1 MGTSKPS
8 LLKRKIKLIQP
19 NPAIRHLVFQRL
31 RLFYANSA
39 VKTITLM
46 PIAVLE
52 PQSSRTIK
60 TVLIS
65 VRRRMVANQS
75 HRGQGLN
82 PELQRAERAAE

>member
-8 LLKRKIKLIQP
+8 LSKRKIELIKP
-19 NPAIRHLVFQRL
+19 NPAIKHLVLKRL
-31 RLFYANSA
+31 RLLSANSA
-39 VKTITLM
+39 VKSITLM

-65 VRRRMVANQS
+65 VRRPMV
-75 HRGQGLN
+75 G
-82 PELQRAERAAE
+82 

>member
-8 LLKRKIKLIQP
+8 LSKRKIKLIQP
-19 NPAIRHLVFQRL
+19 NPAIKHLVFQRL

-39 VKTITLM
+39 VQTITLM

-60 TVLIS
+60 TVLLS
-65 VRRRMVANQS
+65 VRRPKATGDRDWIPNFK
-75 HRGQGLN
+75 
-82 PELQRAERAAE
+82 ELKVLMSKTG